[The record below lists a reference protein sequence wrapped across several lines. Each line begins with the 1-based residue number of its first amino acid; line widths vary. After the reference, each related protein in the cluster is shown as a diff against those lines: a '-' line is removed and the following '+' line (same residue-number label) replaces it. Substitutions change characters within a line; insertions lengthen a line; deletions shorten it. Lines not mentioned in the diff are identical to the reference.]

1 VTDRHL
7 PRGGAEQR
15 LHEPGEIRRVR
26 GDDARDRAAAAAPAR
41 AAAGRRPH
49 VREGAARVRLVAP
62 PDPARAFA
70 AFSLLC
76 LAVLALAWSVR
87 SEAYLTPKR
96 GVGYGLGILGLSL
109 MTLQLLYTLRKRV
122 AWLRRFGGLKPWFQV
137 HMGIGL
143 LGPVAILLHCN
154 FRIGAV
160 NSRVA
165 LLSMLVVAASGL
177 AGRFLYTQIHAGLYG
192 RRLRLRWLQQDL
204 RLRRGGLAEALELAP
219 ELELHL
225 RRFEDRT
232 LAPTGGFAASL
243 TRFLTA
249 RLGARRARASCRQ
262 LLGRRAAPSSEAARS
277 IDAYLHSV
285 VRVAR
290 FSAFERLFALW
301 HHLHV
306 PLCIV
311 LFGAAAIHVVA
322 VHMY

>member
-1 VTDRHL
+1 V
-7 PRGGAEQR
+7 GEQR

-26 GDDARDRAAAAAPAR
+26 GAGARSRPATGAAAPAT
-41 AAAGRRPH
+41 AGRTPH

-87 SEAYLTPKR
+87 GEAYLTPKR
-96 GVGYGLGILGLSL
+96 GMGYGLGILGLSL

-122 AWLRRFGGLKPWFQV
+122 PWLQRFGGLKPWFQV
-137 HMGIGL
+137 HMGVGL

-154 FRIGAV
+154 FRIGAI
-160 NSRVA
+160 NSRIA
-165 LLSMLVVAASGL
+165 LLSMLVVAGSGL

-204 RLRRGGLAEALELAP
+204 RLRRGGLAAALELAP

-225 RRFEDRT
+225 RRFEERT
-232 LAPTGGFAASL
+232 LAPTDSFVASAA
-243 TRFLTA
+243 RFVTA
-249 RLGARRARASCRQ
+249 RLAARRVRAGCRQ
-262 LLGRRAAPSSEAARS
+262 LLGQRAAPSSETARS

-290 FSAFERLFALW
+290 FSAFEQLFALW